1 MLFRPFAASKNLAT
15 IKAAGCGLTGTLP
28 DLANLAIT
36 ADGKV
41 WGNWVS
47 LLGKALQTVD
57 ISANSITHVDNFPS
71 HAQAVTLA
79 MNPSIDFSQGV
90 LRRAAQRKV
99 MLDLQGVKLLNT
111 SEAEDMLVKKEFN
124 ETAHVTT
131 TDRSKGFECRD
142 IAGSSFVVTPSLF
155 LPEKLC
161 NCLAGWTGIGADC
174 KECPKDTFRDSESL
188 TCTPCPGGSH
198 AKAGS
203 ASLMDCRCSSGTSLF
218 KKDEWHCGCLA
229 DQALLDQTC
238 VKCHPLKLI
247 CAQNGSEATSAEPQ
261 QGFARLAPNQT
272 RAFQC
277 FPPKGR
283 CNATLGELRNQQ
295 GCLTGYTGILC
306 AECEDSHRKDGDS
319 CKPCPTSQQPFQW
332 PAMVGVSLAI
342 AIVAIIVFV
351 AMIIWRRSPV
361 HPGIT
366 TGVLGVAR
374 QLGASQVPLLLQT
387 CQLWPVLAAMTMSTG
402 STDID
407 MSKSQ
412 GSSLWELPYVET
424 LQLSVDTLKG
434 YLNLQCQYHG
444 VSVRLSFALFAPV
457 FPVVILGLC
466 LTLEGFQHGSGIGM
480 ALKALTLLYI
490 GGANSVSNLLKCQ
503 TVDAAGEA
511 LPPDF
516 HFRTLLPN
524 LRCQDSTE
532 LLRYVDSVA
541 YLTAAVYVF
550 IIPGCLAFLFAK
562 QQVVTQEARTMFAA
576 ADFAQG
582 ELKLSLQHLVH
593 FHESKERNHRHLMA
607 SATAYISVLLR
618 GQVRMRMSS
627 DSPFVRERPIWVES
641 CFFLSVSC
649 FPGVSCL

>member
-1 MLFRPFAASKNLAT
+1 MSLVSLSFLRYVNTFSRNSSEQVSNAPLDAPVQMLFRPLAASKNLAT

-28 DLANLAIT
+28 DLAHLPIT
-36 ADGKV
+36 ADGTV

-47 LLGKALQTVD
+47 PLGKALQTVD
-57 ISANSITHVDNFPS
+57 ISANGITHVDNFPS

-111 SEAEDMLVKKEFN
+111 SEAEDMLVKKEFH

-155 LPEKLC
+155 LPKKLC

-188 TCTPCPGGSH
+188 TCAPCPGGSH

-272 RAFQC
+272 RA
-277 FPPKGR
+277 
-283 CNATLGELRNQQ
+283 
-295 GCLTGYTGILC
+295 
-306 AECEDSHRKDGDS
+306 
-319 CKPCPTSQQPFQW
+319 
-332 PAMVGVSLAI
+332 
-342 AIVAIIVFV
+342 
-351 AMIIWRRSPV
+351 
-361 HPGIT
+361 IT

-444 VSVRLSFALFAPV
+444 ASVRLSFALFAPV